1 MNMNAT
7 AQMVTTTQVGCGKD
21 RRKKPNSDQDIALE
35 AEDLLKRLRNHIM
48 AMAPHQ
54 KDRQQGKLL
63 IEAESILAAITKT
76 REQRLA
82 KLGNDAINA
91 ALAAER
97 EWYEGALVEANE
109 YMNQQL
115 AAERERR
122 KAAETEW
129 WAMVQRQR
137 QQLAEAQAAM
147 KQIISLVE
155 MGQWEALKHAIDEA
169 KKGDTTALDAAIS
182 KAVEKQQQSD
192 DQFYYRQIDGLNSQ
206 HLQDIANAIA
216 AAQQPLIDALDK
228 YMKGLDAIYN
238 HNEAARAAVVQHF
251 GTIHPPEVVTRL
263 LAKVKEGK

>member
-1 MNMNAT
+1 MNAT

-115 AAERERR
+115 AAEREKGNHWCDMHTIATKEIRQLR
-122 KAAETEW
+122 EQLAAAQATIAETSDILSLQFNAGKGRTLEE
-129 WAMVQRQR
+129 VSSRNQRAIVRLR
-137 QQLAEAQAAM
+137 QT
-147 KQIISLVE
+147 
-155 MGQWEALKHAIDEA
+155 
-169 KKGDTTALDAAIS
+169 DTTALTDEREESELEI
-182 KAVEKQQQSD
+182 EK
-192 DQFYYRQIDGLNSQ
+192 Y
-206 HLQDIANAIA
+206 
-216 AAQQPLIDALDK
+216 
-228 YMKGLDAIYN
+228 
-238 HNEAARAAVVQHF
+238 
-251 GTIHPPEVVTRL
+251 RL
-263 LAKVKEGK
+263 LLKKIEPFAKAWAMEEICDEIEDLIKTRPPKNP